1 MPPLACAS
9 FVAIV
14 TVYRLGTLRHARYPG
29 HADPAFYYNVAQN
42 IHAGRGA
49 QINYAWQYLSGQPP
63 LPRYAFDYW
72 LPLPSVLMSLALK
85 VHDSFTTALSVSV
98 WMSVLL
104 AVATYVLA
112 RCLTRSWWVPGVA
125 AAVIVV
131 QPLVSGYAVQAE
143 APLYFAAFSTFALAA
158 SDRGSLPCVALAR
171 RRRPCCIGESVPQ

>member
-1 MPPLACAS
+1 MSATATEHRGEVADSVVTAGPRTRWRSREGVAAVACAS

-131 QPLVSGYAVQAE
+131 
-143 APLYFAAFSTFALAA
+143 
-158 SDRGSLPCVALAR
+158 
-171 RRRPCCIGESVPQ
+171 